1 MILGIGVD
9 IVDIERIKQ
18 KVSSGSGFKEY
29 VFSTVEIQS
38 CEKKSNPYESFAAR
52 FAAKEAFLKAL
63 GTGID
68 LSFELHH
75 LEIYNDEVGKPY
87 FTFSKHIKEH
97 LLAVLGCIPEVHLS
111 LSHSNQQAIAF
122 VVLNKN

>member
-18 KVSSGSGFKEY
+18 KVNSGSGFKEY
-29 VFSTVEIQS
+29 VFSKVEIQS

-68 LSFELHH
+68 LTFELNH
-75 LEIYNDEVGKPY
+75 LEIYNDEIGKPY
-87 FTFSKHIKEH
+87 FVFSKLIEEH
-97 LLAVLGCIPEVHLS
+97 LFAVLACIPIVHLS
-111 LSHSNQQAIAF
+111 ISHSKEQAIAF